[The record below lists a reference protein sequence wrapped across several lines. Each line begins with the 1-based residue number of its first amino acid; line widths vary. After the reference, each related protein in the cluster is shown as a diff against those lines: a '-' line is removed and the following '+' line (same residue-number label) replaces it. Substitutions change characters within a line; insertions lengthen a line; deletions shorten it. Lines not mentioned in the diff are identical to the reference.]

1 MEDNLSLLEN
11 NKNRFSTNIEIEQ
24 AKEQKSFLETT
35 LGKTINTGLDI
46 GLRILLPD
54 LIENQVIEIK
64 DTIFKEGFQEGI
76 KKAIS
81 SAIDLG
87 KSAVGII
94 TGNFENISQVN
105 TAVKNGGII
114 DGVSNVIDFALNKTS
129 KAGILTNTIIQ
140 TIKQGKNV
148 ILNNIANNI
157 ENEFHKQLESVEKLQ
172 KYSNNWNVYYK
183 QENFEGMQ
191 KEYKKLELELKKVIP
206 LESTIKQARLIENL
220 HMLVKNN
227 GGNFNL
233 SKEQVAL
240 ANKLI

>member
-1 MEDNLSLLEN
+1 MEDNFSILEN
-11 NKNRFSTNIEIEQ
+11 NKNRSFANIEIEQ
-24 AKEQKSFLETT
+24 VKEQKSFLETT

-105 TAVKNGGII
+105 AAVKNGGII
-114 DGVSNVIDFALNKTS
+114 DGISNVIDFALNKTN
-129 KAGILTNTIIQ
+129 KAGILPNTIIK

-157 ENEFHKQLESVEKLQ
+157 EEEFHKQLESVEKVQ
-172 KYSNNWNVYYK
+172 KYSSNWNVYYK

-191 KEYKKLELELKKVIP
+191 KEYKKLESELKKLVP

-227 GGNFNL
+227 GGKFNL
-233 SKEQVAL
+233 SEEQLAL

>member
-1 MEDNLSLLEN
+1 MEENLLTIEN
-11 NKNRFSTNIEIEQ
+11 NKEVSQLNSQITPE
-24 AKEQKSFLETT
+24 KEQKSFLETT

-64 DTIFKEGFQEGI
+64 DTILKEGLGQGI
-76 KKAIS
+76 KKVVS

-87 KSAVGII
+87 KSAVGIV

-105 TAVKNGGII
+105 AAIKNGGII
-114 DGVSNVIDFALNKTS
+114 DGISNLIDFTLNKTA
-129 KAGILTNTIIQ
+129 KTGIIPNTIIK

-148 ILNNIANNI
+148 ILSNVANNI
-157 ENEFHKQLESVEKLQ
+157 ENEFHKQLESAEKVQ
-172 KYSNNWNVYYK
+172 KYSGNWNRYYNE
-183 QENFEGMQ
+183 ENFEGMQ
-191 KEYKKLELELKKVIP
+191 KEYQKLKSELKNLIP
-206 LESTIKQARLIENL
+206 LENTIKQARIIENL
-220 HMLVKNN
+220 HILIKNN

-233 SKEQVAL
+233 SEEQLAL